1 MFTDNAPAPQES
13 CLVLL
18 SGGLD
23 SAVTLALAKLN
34 SKTLYT
40 LTFNYGQKHDREAE
54 SAQKLSNHYNTMHF
68 SVYDI
73 SLRAFKGLNKS
84 DDVTPMPFGL
94 MPQTWK
100 PGRNIMFLS
109 YAGAFCVQHSIH
121 MIAVG
126 IHAEDQPG
134 YPDCGSTFLCVMESV
149 LQLGLSHPLSI
160 WAPLLNKDKPRIVEL
175 GCELGVPFEMTWSCY
190 EGGEKPCMECDACA
204 RRAAAF
210 ATMAKK
216 DPLLKEEK

>member
-23 SAVTLALAKLN
+23 SAVVLALAKLN
-34 SKTLYT
+34 CKTIYT
-40 LTFNYGQKHDREAE
+40 LSFSYGQKHEREHE
-54 SAQKLSNHYNTMHF
+54 SATNLANHYNTMHYT
-68 SVYDI
+68 SYDI
-73 SLRAFKGLNKS
+73 NLRSFKGLRET
-84 DDVTPMPFGL
+84 DDTLPMPFGL
-94 MPQTWK
+94 MPRTWK

-109 YAGAFCVQHSIH
+109 YAGAFCVEHSIH

-126 IHAEDQPG
+126 IHQEDQPG
-134 YPDCGSTFLCVMESV
+134 YPDCSGTFLCVMESV

-160 WAPLLNKDKPRIVEL
+160 WAPLLNKDKAYIVSLGGEL
-175 GCELGVPFEMTWSCY
+175 EVPFELTWSCY
-190 EGGEKPCMECDACA
+190 EGGEKPCGKCDACI